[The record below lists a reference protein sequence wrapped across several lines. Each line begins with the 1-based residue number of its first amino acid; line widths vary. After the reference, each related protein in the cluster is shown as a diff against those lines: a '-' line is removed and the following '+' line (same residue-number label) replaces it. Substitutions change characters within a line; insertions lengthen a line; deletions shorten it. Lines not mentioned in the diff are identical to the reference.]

1 MRNLDAS
8 ALDDHLPY
16 PALVTALREMLEL
29 ARLGLAV
36 APRRMV
42 LPLPDNAS
50 LLLMPASDGEI
61 AITKLVTV
69 HPTNVR
75 GSSGGLPSVQ
85 ADVLVLNAR
94 TGERLLLLDGELITG
109 RRTAALSVLAAEIL
123 APQNHG
129 PLLIVGAGTQ
139 ARAHLEAFAAASP
152 LDQVFIA
159 SRTLA
164 HAEALASDGQRLG
177 LNCRA
182 VADPASVLD
191 VVTRIVTA
199 TTSSS
204 PVLPAAV
211 RPDAFIA
218 AVGAYRADMA
228 ELPAKL
234 VRTSA
239 CYVDTAEGARA
250 EAGDLLRA
258 NLDWATVSPLQA
270 ALDLPPPTG
279 RPIIFKS
286 VGQALW
292 DLAAVRVVLASLGAA
307 R

>member
-1 MRNLDAS
+1 MRSLDS
-8 ALDDHLPY
+8 NTLQDHLPY
-16 PALVTALREMLEL
+16 PALVAALREMLRL
-29 ARLGLAV
+29 AEQGAAT
-36 APRRMV
+36 APRRLV
-42 LPLPDNAS
+42 VGLPGDAS

-69 HPTNVR
+69 HPTNPAR
-75 GSSGGLPSVQ
+75 GSALPSVQ
-85 ADVLVLNAR
+85 ADVLVLDAR

-109 RRTAALSVLAAEIL
+109 RRTAALSVLAAQTL
-123 APQNHG
+123 APNNRG

-139 ARAHLEAFAAASP
+139 AWAHLEAFAAVGAV
-152 LDQVFIA
+152 DQVFIA

-164 HAEALASDGQRLG
+164 HAEALAQHGQHLG
-177 LNCRA
+177 LACRA
-182 VADPASVLD
+182 VADLASVLD
-191 VVTRIVTA
+191 CVTRIVTA
-199 TTSSS
+199 TTSSE
-204 PVLPAAV
+204 PVLPVGV
-211 RPDAFIA
+211 RADVFIA

-228 ELPAKL
+228 ELPTAL
-234 VRTSA
+234 VRQAA

-258 NLDWATVSPLQA
+258 DVDWATVRPLQA
-270 ALDLPPPTG
+270 VLDLPPPTG

-292 DLAAVRVVLASLGAA
+292 DLAAVRVVLASLDAA